1 MNARE
6 QKQNSAPTAE
16 EEMEYHQQRNDISEL
31 KEKTGSAYCHVTQIQ
46 INERPRLQKLQ
57 SMIQINKILKIANE
71 AMAKTLKD
79 KDLNL
84 TEVIHLICEAA
95 KVVIKEINGTGCY
108 KSETLSPKTPPWV
121 RCIQECINGIRKELS
136 SLAEINRDK
145 MKTQN
150 TKRKRLLRKCRIEE
164 KKILDAVIEPLKQ
177 KLSVK
182 M

>member
-31 KEKTGSAYCHVTQIQ
+31 KEKIESVYSHVTQIQ

-57 SMIQINKILKIANE
+57 SMIQVNKILKTANE

-84 TEVIHLICEAA
+84 
-95 KVVIKEINGTGCY
+95 
-108 KSETLSPKTPPWV
+108 
-121 RCIQECINGIRKELS
+121 R
-136 SLAEINRDK
+136 
-145 MKTQN
+145 
-150 TKRKRLLRKCRIEE
+150 
-164 KKILDAVIEPLKQ
+164 
-177 KLSVK
+177 
-182 M
+182 